1 MSENTAGAGVTLT
14 GEGIVFFQQGAA
26 LRGLAIEIVTGM
38 KLSRNGSGLDACRA
52 QGLLPAGR
60 TTKPAGLRAAVK
72 QMKAN
77 YPSWEVSPSIQR
89 ALDKK

>member
-14 GEGIVFFQQGAA
+14 GEGITFFQQSAA
-26 LRGLAIEIVTGM
+26 LRGLAIEVYTGM
-38 KLSRNGSGLDACRA
+38 KLSRNGSGLDACRI

-60 TTKPAGLRAAVK
+60 TTKPAGLRNAVK
-72 QMKAN
+72 RMKVL
-77 YPSWEVSPSIQR
+77 YPAWEVSKSIQM

>member
-1 MSENTAGAGVTLT
+1 MSENTAAGTTLT
-14 GEGIVFFQQGAA
+14 GEGIVFFQKNAA
-26 LRGLAIEIVTGM
+26 LRGLAIEVYTGM

-60 TTKPAGLRAAVK
+60 TTKPAGLRNAVK
-72 QMKAN
+72 AMKAA
-77 YPSWEVSPSIQR
+77 YPTWEVSKSIQM